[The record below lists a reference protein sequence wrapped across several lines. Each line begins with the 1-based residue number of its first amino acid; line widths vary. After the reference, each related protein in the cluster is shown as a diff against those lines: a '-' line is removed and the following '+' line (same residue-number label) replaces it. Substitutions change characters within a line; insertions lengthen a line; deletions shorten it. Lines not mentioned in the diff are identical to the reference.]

1 MCRAVQE
8 GMKRIASTRSLL
20 LAASMTVAGAAT
32 LLAGEATAEACSA
45 PCMSM
50 KPVFADRFLPTGIR
64 GLLMPQNYSA
74 TPDLTLNGVPVPA
87 TIETVDGTRVLVP
100 ASPLTDGAY
109 AISYTDQCGGS
120 GSPTKA
126 DFVVG
131 AAVPDPEKTGTISVT
146 TRFVAGDK
154 NPLENND
161 AVYRGGCGVG
171 GGGLTY
177 DHVVAYIT
185 FAPAKEL
192 KAYLPAM
199 RFTNELTGPGNV
211 GKSAFTVHPD
221 TKEGLQIAT
230 VTVACNAN
238 AAPGANRQGVY
249 TMSVAGELLGS
260 KQVLP
265 ASVTSAE
272 ITCPPGAGADDGG
285 GPFSDD
291 GMIAP
296 GGSQGA
302 SGCSVGASGATTP
315 GTFGAI
321 GVGIL
326 GLALGARRRRA
337 RG

>member
-1 MCRAVQE
+1 
-8 GMKRIASTRSLL
+8 MKRIASVQSLL
-20 LAASMTVAGAAT
+20 LAASVSVAAAAT

-45 PCMSM
+45 PCLST

-87 TIETVDGTRVLVP
+87 TIETVEGTRVLVP
-100 ASPLTDGAY
+100 AAPLTDGAY

-120 GSPTKA
+120 GSSTKA

-154 NPLENND
+154 NPPEND
-161 AVYRGGCGVG
+161 ATFRGGCGVG
-171 GGGLTY
+171 GSGLTY

-221 TKEGLQIAT
+221 TEEGIQIAT

-238 AAPGANRQGVY
+238 AAPGGNRQGIY

-272 ITCPPGAGADDGG
+272 ITCPPGAGTNDG

-291 GMIAP
+291 AMIAP
-296 GGSQGA
+296 NNQGT
-302 SGCSVGASGATTP
+302 SGCSVGPSGATTP

-326 GLALGARRRRA
+326 GLALAARRRRS